1 MRTFTF
7 TRRSSLENRR
17 VKGPAAAVAALGM
30 TSLAAQVILLREF
43 VSVFQGNELVIGVV
57 LASWMMLTGAGA
69 FIGRFPGSCSPRRSM
84 TAAALASAGILPPA
98 TVLLL
103 RAARNVVF
111 TAGSM
116 VGILQALC
124 ASLVILA
131 PYCLLSGYLFTFF
144 VRLFSASE
152 GENSTARVYAW
163 EALGGAAGGAFF
175 TLALAPF
182 LETFQT
188 LFVLLIADLCVAL
201 FITGKGRSR
210 GTTAAILVLI
220 GAAAA
225 AVFTNGADA
234 WTRQFLFPGEEIVY
248 FRDTPYGNLTLTR
261 RGGEISFFENSTIMF
276 STNDVTA
283 SEETVHYCLAQRPA
297 PRRVLLVG
305 GGMSGATA
313 EILKYPVQGVDE
325 VEINPWVVSAG
336 REFAP
341 IPGDSRVSV
350 IEGDARM
357 FVRTTPHRYD
367 AALINVP
374 DPATAQINR
383 FYTLEFFAEL
393 RNVLT
398 DSAVV
403 SISLLPA
410 AEYQGN
416 EARRLSSILYATL
429 GRIFAHVL
437 IVPGE
442 KNYFLASSGPLD
454 IAVARLVE
462 ARAVRTEYVNH
473 FYIDDAQVAA
483 RSRELSSALDTA
495 AAVNRDFT
503 PVCYY
508 RQIAYWLSY
517 FGFLPGPWLLT
528 AGFALIL
535 LLGRFTAV
543 GAGVFAGGFA
553 ASSLEIV
560 LMISFQVLCGSLYQM
575 TAILIAT
582 FMAGLAAGTFV
593 AGSALRRGGIGS
605 FIAVQFALAALCLLL
620 PPVLLLL
627 EGMKSSP
634 FPVQCVIT
642 GIAFGAAVLTGIEF
656 AIASRVRRGSTSA
669 AAAELYGLDLFGSAL
684 GALFV
689 SVYAIPLFGLT
700 GVSLVAGAVTAGG
713 GILCLSVRRKYA

>member
-1 MRTFTF
+1 
-7 TRRSSLENRR
+7 
-17 VKGPAAAVAALGM
+17 M
-30 TSLAAQVILLREF
+30 TSIATQVILLREF

-69 FIGRFPGSCSPRRSM
+69 FLGRLSRSRSTRRSAP
-84 TAAALASAGILPPA
+84 AAALACAGILPPA

-103 RAARNVVF
+103 RAGRNVVF

-131 PYCLLSGYLFTFF
+131 PYCLLSGFLFTYF
-144 VRLFSASE
+144 VRLFSAAE

-163 EALGGAAGGAFF
+163 EALGGAAGGAVF
-175 TLALAPF
+175 TLALTPF

-188 LFVLLIADLCVAL
+188 LFVLLIADLCIAL
-201 FITGKGRSR
+201 FLARNARAR
-210 GTTAAILVLI
+210 GATAAMIILL
-220 GAAAA
+220 AAAA
-225 AVFTNGADA
+225 AALLTNGADT
-234 WTRQFLFPGEEIVY
+234 WTRKFLFPGEEIVY

-283 SEETVHYCLAQRPA
+283 SEETVHYCLVQRPA
-297 PRRVLLVG
+297 LRRVLLVG

-313 EILKYPVQGVDE
+313 EILKYPVQALDE

-336 REFAP
+336 MRFAP
-341 IPGDSRVSV
+341 LPVDGRVSV

-374 DPATAQINR
+374 DPATAQLNR
-383 FYTLEFFAEL
+383 FYTLEFFGEL
-393 RNVLT
+393 KRVLS
-398 DSAVV
+398 DSGVV

-416 EARRLSSILYATL
+416 EARRLSSILYVTL
-429 GRIFAHVL
+429 GRVFAHVL

-442 KNYFLASSGPLD
+442 KNYFLASDGPLD
-454 IAVARLVE
+454 IGVTRLVD
-462 ARAVRTEYVNH
+462 ARTIRTEYVNH
-473 FYIDDAQVAA
+473 FYIDDTQVAA
-483 RSRELSSALDTA
+483 RSRELTAALDPA
-495 AAVNRDFT
+495 ATVNRDFS

-508 RQIAYWLSY
+508 RQLAYWLSY
-517 FGFLPGPWLLT
+517 FGFMPGPWLLT

-535 LLGRFTAV
+535 LLGRFTVV

-575 TAILIAT
+575 TAILVTA
-582 FMAGLAAGTFV
+582 FMAGLAGGTFL
-593 AGSALRRGGIGS
+593 AGSILPRGGIRS
-605 FIAVQFALAALCLLL
+605 FIAVQFAVALLCFLL
-620 PPVLLLL
+620 PPALLLL
-627 EGMKSSP
+627 AAMKSSP
-634 FPVQCVIT
+634 LLVQCVIT
-642 GIAFGAAVLTGIEF
+642 GIASGAALLTGMEF

-669 AAAELYGLDLFGSAL
+669 AASELYGLDLFGSAL

-689 SVYAIPLFGLT
+689 SVYAIPLFGLM
-700 GVSLVAGAVTAGG
+700 GVSLVAGAVAAGG
-713 GILCLSVRRKYA
+713 GILCISVRRNYA